1 MGPPADRDG
10 RRRAAPDARR
20 GGGRVRDAEERRAG
34 DRGRGAHYL
43 KGRLSSYKV
52 PRRVLFVEESELSFT
67 ASQQK
72 VQLEALRALAVERL
86 AADGIDPEWAAYLS
100 DKSAAARLGFG
111 GGATGFSLSRTEIA
125 GAGDEARLQVGGAV
139 EHDARRC

>member
-1 MGPPADRDG
+1 MLGEAVVVCATQKIGEQVTEDE
-10 RRRAAPDARR
+10 
-20 GGGRVRDAEERRAG
+20 V
-34 DRGRGAHYL
+34 HTYL

-86 AADGIDPEWAAYLS
+86 AAGNGVDPEWAAYLS
-100 DKSAAARLGFG
+100 DKRPPPA
-111 GGATGFSLSRTEIA
+111 
-125 GAGDEARLQVGGAV
+125 
-139 EHDARRC
+139 